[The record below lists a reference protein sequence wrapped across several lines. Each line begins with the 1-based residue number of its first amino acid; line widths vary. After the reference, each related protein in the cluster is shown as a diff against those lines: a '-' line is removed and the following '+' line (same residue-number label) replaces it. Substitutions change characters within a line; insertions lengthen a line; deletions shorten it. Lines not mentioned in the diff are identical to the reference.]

1 MANDQRANNQTYK
14 EPGMTLE
21 HREQGETR
29 QQILVLLRRHSQM
42 TAAELS
48 DALGIGAVGVR
59 QHLAL
64 LERDGLVHT
73 AGVRRGVGRP
83 SHLYGLAAAAETLF
97 PKRYDRLVMDALA
110 FVETQGGPA
119 AVDELF
125 ARRRHQLAEQ
135 YAPQL
140 AGKSRA
146 EQVATLAAILTEQ
159 GYMCECEQLP
169 DGTLMLVEHNCPV
182 DCVARDYPQACSN
195 ELKLYQDILGVP
207 LVREEVISEGGSCCR
222 YRISDE

>member
-1 MANDQRANNQTYK
+1 
-14 EPGMTLE
+14 MTLE

-48 DALGIGAVGVR
+48 EALGIGAVGVR

-64 LERDGLVHT
+64 LERDGMVHT

-83 SHLYGLAAAAETLF
+83 SHLYALAEAAEMLF

-125 ARRRHQLAEQ
+125 ARRRRQLAEQ

-146 EQVATLAAILTEQ
+146 EQVATLAVILTEQ

-169 DGTLMLVEHNCPV
+169 DGTFILVEHNCPV

-207 LVREEVISEGGSCCR
+207 LVREEAISEGGSCCR

>member
-1 MANDQRANNQTYK
+1 
-14 EPGMTLE
+14 MTLE

-29 QQILVLLRRHSQM
+29 QQILVLLRRQSQM
-42 TAAELS
+42 TATELS
-48 DALGIGAVGVR
+48 DELGIGAVGVR

-83 SHLYGLAAAAETLF
+83 SHLYALSEAAEALF

-110 FVETQGGPA
+110 FVETQGGTPA
-119 AVDELF
+119 IEELF
-125 ARRRHQLAEQ
+125 ARRRDQLAEQ

-146 EQVATLAAILTEQ
+146 EQVATLAALLTEQ
-159 GYMCECEQLP
+159 GYMCECQQLP
-169 DGTLMLVEHNCPV
+169 DGTFILVEHNCPV
-182 DCVARDYPQACSN
+182 DCVVRDYPQACAN
-195 ELKLYQDILGVP
+195 ELKLYQDLLGVP
-207 LVREEVISEGGSCCR
+207 LVREETISEGGNCCR
-222 YRISDE
+222 YRISPE